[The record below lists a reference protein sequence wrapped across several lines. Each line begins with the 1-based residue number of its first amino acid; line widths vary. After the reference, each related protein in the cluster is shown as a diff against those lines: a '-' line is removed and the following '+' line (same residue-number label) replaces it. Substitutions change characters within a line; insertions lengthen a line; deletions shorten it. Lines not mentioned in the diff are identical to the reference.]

1 MAHRSRFGR
10 PIAPRRVEESL
21 YPSRRDLI
29 RVKKHLLIRSSS
41 LRIFLLTEG
50 LLLLALSVP
59 SALGD
64 VLHLA
69 RNGRIHAGAAFAKAG
84 LVAPEP
90 AMLALFG
97 GGLISIALFFRRRLE
112 RRNSAWSDRAQ
123 MEPQPNSS
131 KLSFELPPSGKNF

>member
-1 MAHRSRFGR
+1 
-10 PIAPRRVEESL
+10 VEESL
-21 YPSRRDLI
+21 HLSGNDPM

-50 LLLLALSVP
+50 LLLLAVSVP

-69 RNGRIHAGAAFAKAG
+69 RNGGMHAGAAFAKAG
-84 LVAPEP
+84 MVAPEP

-97 GGLISIALFFRRRLE
+97 GGLISIALFFRRRLQ
-112 RRNSAWSDRAQ
+112 RGNSAWSDRAQ
-123 MEPQPNSS
+123 MEPQSNSS

>member
-1 MAHRSRFGR
+1 M
-10 PIAPRRVEESL
+10 EESL